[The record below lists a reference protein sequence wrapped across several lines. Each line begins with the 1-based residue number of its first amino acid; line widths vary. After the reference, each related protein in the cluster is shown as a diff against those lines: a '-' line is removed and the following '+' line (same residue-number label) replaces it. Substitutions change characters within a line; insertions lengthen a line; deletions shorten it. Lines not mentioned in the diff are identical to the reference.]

1 MIHDYN
7 NKYLEN
13 LHFDEA
19 RAIFM
24 MLTWMIVIK
33 SNYKNI
39 ECETCNIEENT
50 LHLFKCKKAHKY
62 EQRIQRKRDHNEK

>member
-1 MIHDYN
+1 MLKRRNYRNNENHIKTEINKIDDKKKQKQLEKIKKNMIHDYN

-24 MLTWMIVIK
+24 MLT
-33 SNYKNI
+33 
-39 ECETCNIEENT
+39 
-50 LHLFKCKKAHKY
+50 
-62 EQRIQRKRDHNEK
+62 